1 MVELAQAS
9 SFVLRRPPG
18 WEQEMIERPSASLLI
33 YARSLRRHSDLISQL
48 VRREFAQRYRGSVLG
63 ALWAFVTPLIM
74 VMVYTFVFTVVF
86 PTRWGAAEAAETNFV
101 VIYLVGALI
110 HGLFA
115 EAVGRAPHLIVGQAN
130 YVKKVVFP
138 LEILPIVVV
147 AGALITA
154 AIGFAIAVLLNLIL
168 AHTVQWTAIFLPVI
182 LIPYLLLLL
191 GMVLL
196 ISALGVYLRDL
207 GQAMGV
213 IITLM
218 LFLTPVFYPITAVP
232 ERFRTYIYLN
242 PLTFIV
248 EQAREVTLFGHLPN
262 WSLLAV
268 YTVCSLA
275 FCWFGLFVFQ
285 RARGGFADV
294 L

>member
-1 MVELAQAS
+1 
-9 SFVLRRPPG
+9 
-18 WEQEMIERPSASLLI
+18 MIQRPSASLST
-33 YARSLRRHSDLISQL
+33 YVRSTRRHGDLISQL
-48 VRREFAQRYRGSVLG
+48 VRREFAQKYRGSVLG
-63 ALWAFVTPLIM
+63 VLWAFVTPLIM

-86 PTRWGAAEAAETNFV
+86 PTRWGATDVAETNFV
-101 VIYLVGALI
+101 VIYLVGAI
-110 HGLFA
+110 VHGLFA
-115 EAVGRAPHLIVGQAN
+115 ETVGRAPTLIVGQAN

-147 AGALITA
+147 VGALITA
-154 AIGFAIAVLLNLIL
+154 TIGFAIAVLLNLVL
-168 AHTVQWTAIFLPVI
+168 AHTIPWTAIFLP
-182 LIPYLLLLL
+182 LIMLPYLILLL
-191 GMVLL
+191 GIVLL

-213 IITLM
+213 VITLL

-232 ERFRTYIYLN
+232 EQFRIYLYLN

-248 EQAREVTLFGHLPN
+248 EQARGVMLFGHLPD
-262 WSLLAV
+262 WGTLAI
-268 YTVCSLA
+268 YTVCSVV
-275 FCWFGLFVFQ
+275 FCWFGLFIFQ

>member
-1 MVELAQAS
+1 
-9 SFVLRRPPG
+9 
-18 WEQEMIERPSASLLI
+18 MIERPSASLLI
-33 YARSLRRHSDLISQL
+33 YAQSLRRYGDLISQL
-48 VRREFAQRYRGSVLG
+48 VRREFTQRYRGSVLG

-86 PTRWGAAEAAETNFV
+86 PTRWGAADVADTNFV
-101 VIYLVGALI
+101 VIYLVGAII

-115 EAVGRAPHLIVGQAN
+115 EAVGRAPTLIVANAN

-138 LEILPIVVV
+138 LEVLPAVVV

-154 AIGFAIAVLLNLIL
+154 AIGLVIAMFLNLVL
-168 AHTVQWTAIFLPVI
+168 AHAIQWTTIFLPLI
-182 LIPYLLLLL
+182 LIPYLVLLL

-207 GQAMGV
+207 GQATGV
-213 IITLM
+213 IVTLA

-242 PLTFIV
+242 PLTFVV
-248 EQAREVTLFGHLPN
+248 EQAREVMLFGHFPN
-262 WSLLAV
+262 WTLLAV
-268 YTVCSLA
+268 YSLCSLA
-275 FCWFGLFVFQ
+275 FCWLGLFVFQ

>member
-1 MVELAQAS
+1 
-9 SFVLRRPPG
+9 
-18 WEQEMIERPSASLLI
+18 
-33 YARSLRRHSDLISQL
+33 L
-48 VRREFAQRYRGSVLG
+48 V
-63 ALWAFVTPLIM
+63 
-74 VMVYTFVFTVVF
+74 
-86 PTRWGAAEAAETNFV
+86 
-101 VIYLVGALI
+101 
-110 HGLFA
+110 
-115 EAVGRAPHLIVGQAN
+115 
-130 YVKKVVFP
+130 
-138 LEILPIVVV
+138 
-147 AGALITA
+147 
-154 AIGFAIAVLLNLIL
+154 
-168 AHTVQWTAIFLPVI
+168 
-182 LIPYLLLLL
+182 LLL

-242 PLTFIV
+242 PLTFVV
-248 EQAREVTLFGHLPN
+248 EQAREVVLFGHLPN

-268 YTVCSLA
+268 YSLCSLA
-275 FCWFGLFVFQ
+275 ICWFGLFVFQ

>member
-1 MVELAQAS
+1 
-9 SFVLRRPPG
+9 
-18 WEQEMIERPSASLLI
+18 MIERPSVSLLI
-33 YARSLRRHSDLISQL
+33 YAHSARRYSDLISQL

-63 ALWAFVTPLIM
+63 VLWAFVTPLLM

-86 PTRWGAAEAAETNFV
+86 PTRWGGAEVAETNFV
-101 VIYLVGALI
+101 VIYLVGAVI

-115 EAVGRAPHLIVGQAN
+115 EAVGRAPNLIVAQAN

-147 AGALITA
+147 ASALITA
-154 AIGFAIAVLLNLIL
+154 TIGFVIAVLLNLVL
-168 AHTVQWTAIFLPVI
+168 AHTVQWTSIFLPVI
-182 LIPYLLLLL
+182 LIPYLVLLL

-213 IITLM
+213 IITLT
-218 LFLTPVFYPITAVP
+218 LFLTPVFYPIAAVP
-232 ERFRTYIYLN
+232 ERFRAYLYLN
-242 PLTFIV
+242 PLTFVV
-248 EQAREVTLFGHLPN
+248 EQTREVMLFGHLPH
-262 WSLLAV
+262 WSMLAV
-268 YTVCSLA
+268 YTLCSLI

>member
-1 MVELAQAS
+1 
-9 SFVLRRPPG
+9 
-18 WEQEMIERPSASLLI
+18 MIERPSASLLI
-33 YARSLRRHSDLISQL
+33 YARSVRRYGDLISQL
-48 VRREFAQRYRGSVLG
+48 AQREFAQRYRGSVLG
-63 ALWAFVTPLIM
+63 ALWAFLTPLVM
-74 VMVYTFVFTVVF
+74 VVVYTFVFTVVF
-86 PTRWGAAEAAETNFV
+86 PTRWGAAETAETNFV
-101 VIYLVGALI
+101 VIYLIGAII

-115 EAVGRAPHLIVGQAN
+115 EAVGRAPNLIVGQAN

-138 LEILPIVVV
+138 LEVLPIVVV
-147 AGALITA
+147 VGALITA
-154 AIGFAIAVLLNLIL
+154 AIGFGIAILLNLVL
-168 AHTVQWTAIFLPVI
+168 AHAVKWTVIFLPVI
-182 LIPYLLLLL
+182 LLPYLVLLL
-191 GMVLL
+191 GTVLL

-207 GQAMGV
+207 GQVMGV

-218 LFLTPVFYPITAVP
+218 LFLTPVFYPVTAVP

-248 EQAREVTLFGHLPN
+248 EQTREVALFGHLPN
-262 WSLLAV
+262 WNVLV
-268 YTVCSLA
+268 IYTLCSVA

>member
-1 MVELAQAS
+1 
-9 SFVLRRPPG
+9 
-18 WEQEMIERPSASLLI
+18 MIQRPSVSLLT
-33 YARSLRRHSDLISQL
+33 YAQSARRYSDLISQL

-63 ALWAFVTPLIM
+63 VLWAFVTPLLM

-86 PTRWGAAEAAETNFV
+86 PTRWGAADVVETNFV
-101 VIYLVGALI
+101 VIYLVGATI

-115 EAVGRAPHLIVGQAN
+115 EAVGRAPTLIVAQAN

-154 AIGFAIAVLLNLIL
+154 TIGFVIAVLLNLVL
-168 AHTVQWTAIFLPVI
+168 AHTIQWTAICLPLI
-182 LIPYLLLLL
+182 LIPYLVLLL

-207 GQAMGV
+207 GQAMSV

-232 ERFRTYIYLN
+232 ERFRTYLYLN
-242 PLTFIV
+242 PLTFVV
-248 EQAREVTLFGHLPN
+248 EQAREVMLFGRLPN
-262 WSLLAV
+262 WSTLAV
-268 YTVCSLA
+268 YTLCSLA

>member
-1 MVELAQAS
+1 MIQRS
-9 SFVLRRPPG
+9 SV
-18 WEQEMIERPSASLLI
+18 SLLT
-33 YARSLRRHSDLISQL
+33 YAQSARRYSDLISQL
-48 VRREFAQRYRGSVLG
+48 VRREFAQRYRGSMLG
-63 ALWAFVTPLIM
+63 ALWAFVTPLVM

-86 PTRWGAAEAAETNFV
+86 PTRWGTAETAETNFV
-101 VIYLVGALI
+101 VIYLVGAII

-115 EAVGRAPHLIVGQAN
+115 EAVGRAPNLIVGQAN

-147 AGALITA
+147 VGALITA
-154 AIGFAIAVLLNLIL
+154 TIGFGIAIILNLVL
-168 AHTVQWTAIFLPVI
+168 AHAVQWTGIFLPVI
-182 LIPYLLLLL
+182 LIPYLVLLL

-196 ISALGVYLRDL
+196 ISASGVYLRDL

-213 IITLM
+213 IITLA

-232 ERFRTYIYLN
+232 ERFRTYLYLN

-248 EQAREVTLFGHLPN
+248 EQAREVVLFGHLPN

-268 YTVCSLA
+268 YTLCSLA